1 MRSFQGLLFIALLT
15 LQGILVVG
23 APEPLAEEPLA
34 EDASPHSAEEVQE
47 AREEFEGIDTN
58 KDGFITKEEIL
69 EMDEVP
75 EKVIYERLLLM
86 VMRQGGALVSVA
98 HRPSVSVYHQR
109 LWQLVNVSEG
119 SIKSHVLQ
127 VSDSRNWLS
136 TRYSLGEGSDSQ
148 FQTVLAH
155 SPGLKGA
162 PCAPGTVAFFAGME
176 STPLLV

>member
-23 APEPLAEEPLA
+23 APEPLTEEPLA

-75 EKVIYERLLLM
+75 EKEEIEEFLSCGAAGCHLACLVLVRKSILLR
-86 VMRQGGALVSVA
+86 VCVSTTV
-98 HRPSVSVYHQR
+98 QN
-109 LWQLVNVSEG
+109 L
-119 SIKSHVLQ
+119 
-127 VSDSRNWLS
+127 DSKKL
-136 TRYSLGEGSDSQ
+136 
-148 FQTVLAH
+148 
-155 SPGLKGA
+155 
-162 PCAPGTVAFFAGME
+162 
-176 STPLLV
+176 